1 MHAVLDGICRG
12 AFNPYKWVEANREN
26 FLDLNEDIA
35 GRFDFLGEEVTTDK
49 VNKYLQK
56 NCHGMSNASFYKW
69 RDVQSKKLSLLES
82 FVDQTLIILSKLLTV
97 KDIKDNVGVV

>member
-56 NCHGMSNASFYKW
+56 NCHGMSQAMPH
-69 RDVQSKKLSLLES
+69 
-82 FVDQTLIILSKLLTV
+82 DQDYSYRLHETKRFFT
-97 KDIKDNVGVV
+97 

>member
-56 NCHGMSNASFYKW
+56 KLPLSLQRSRGMSNPVMYNYS
-69 RDVQSKKLSLLES
+69 
-82 FVDQTLIILSKLLTV
+82 
-97 KDIKDNVGVV
+97 